1 MATIFET
8 HFIPFQKDIEILEN
22 QIQVI
27 RSFTRNPKVP
37 FTIDL
42 YLKVYQEAHKSLLNE
57 VKSTY
62 AKELTGKELVDD
74 AKIFVKPFKGMLT
87 GILTIKYIFQ

>member
-8 HFIPFQKDIEILEN
+8 HLIPFQKDIEILEN

-27 RSFTRNPKVP
+27 RSFTWNPEAPVSRDLFPKVR
-37 FTIDL
+37 
-42 YLKVYQEAHKSLLNE
+42 QEAHRSILNE

-62 AKELTGKELVDD
+62 AEELTRKELVDV
-74 AKIFVKPFKGMLT
+74 KIIVNPSR

>member
-8 HFIPFQKDIEILEN
+8 HLIPFQNDIEILEN

-27 RSFTRNPKVP
+27 RSFTRNPEAPFSRDLFPKVR
-37 FTIDL
+37 
-42 YLKVYQEAHKSLLNE
+42 QEAHRSILNE

-62 AKELTGKELVDD
+62 AKELTSKELVDV
-74 AKIFVKPFKGMLT
+74 KIIVNPSK

>member
-8 HFIPFQKDIEILEN
+8 HLIPFHWDIEILEN

-27 RSFTRNPKVP
+27 RSFTRNPEVP
-37 FTIDL
+37 FTRDL
-42 YLKVYQEAHKSLLNE
+42 YPKVCQEAYRSLLNE

-62 AKELTGKELVDD
+62 VKELTSKELVD
-74 AKIFVKPFKGMLT
+74 AKIIVNPCK
-87 GILTIKYIFQ
+87 GILTVKYIFQ

>member
-8 HFIPFQKDIEILEN
+8 HLIPFQRDIEILEN

-37 FTIDL
+37 FTRDL
-42 YLKVYQEAHKSLLNE
+42 YPKVCQEAHRSLLNE

-62 AKELTGKELVDD
+62 AQELTSKELVD
-74 AKIFVKPFKGMLT
+74 AKIIVNPSKGV
-87 GILTIKYIFQ
+87 LTIKYIFQ

>member
-8 HFIPFQKDIEILEN
+8 HLIPFQKDIEILEN

-37 FTIDL
+37 PTGDL
-42 YLKVYQEAHKSLLNE
+42 FPKVHQEAHGSLLNE

-62 AKELTGKELVDD
+62 AKELTSKELVDI
-74 AKIFVKPFKGMLT
+74 KIIVNPYK
-87 GILTIKYIFQ
+87 GILTIKYYYE